1 MEKVVLITK
10 EIVGNLIP
18 QRAPIVMVDTL
29 YQFGEDFIEAGLS
42 IKSDN
47 ICVEDG
53 YMQEAGIIEHMAQA
67 VALHTGY
74 AYYLQNKQ
82 APTGYIGAIKKIDIN
97 QLPEVGEKLITKAQ
111 ILHEFMGVTLVE
123 LTTTCNEILIATGQ
137 MKTVLA
143 QS

>member
-1 MEKVVLITK
+1 MKKTELIAR
-10 EIVGNLIP
+10 ELVGTLIP
-18 QRAPIVMVDTL
+18 QRAPIVMVDAL
-29 YQFGEDFIEAGLS
+29 YQFGDDFIEAGLS

-47 ICVEDG
+47 LCVANE
-53 YMQEAGIIEHMAQA
+53 YMQEPGIIEHMAQA

-74 AYYLQNKQ
+74 AYYLKEQA
-82 APTGYIGAIKKIDIN
+82 APTGYIGSIKKIEIT
-97 QLPEVGEKLITKAQ
+97 QLPKVGDQLITRAQ

-123 LTTTCNEILIATGQ
+123 LTTTCNDILIATGQ